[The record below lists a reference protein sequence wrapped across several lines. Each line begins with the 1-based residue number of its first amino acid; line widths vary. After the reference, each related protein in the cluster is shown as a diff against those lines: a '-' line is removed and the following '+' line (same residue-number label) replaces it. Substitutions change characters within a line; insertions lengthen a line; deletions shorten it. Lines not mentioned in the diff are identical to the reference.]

1 MGMGASFVIG
11 LIIGMAIIKAIE
23 KEKIDRELTQCTE
36 SQQIRFIP
44 LGGNED
50 KIKIMKFNVYMKL
63 AEAQVGRREREETLK
78 KAAKIANEIGDG
90 TGLI

>member
-1 MGMGASFVIG
+1 MEMGASFVIG

-23 KEKIDRELTQCTE
+23 KEKINRELEQCAE
-36 SQQIRFIP
+36 PPRIRLIP
-44 LGGNED
+44 MDTNKD

-63 AEAQVGRREREETLK
+63 AEAQAGRREREETLK